1 MKIEQAPS
9 TLFMVK
15 PAAFGFNP
23 ETANSNSFQNNLV
36 NPDSAKLARE
46 EFSEMM
52 KLLNDYKIEV
62 IVFNDSP
69 EPPKP
74 DAVFPNN
81 WLASMP
87 DGKLI
92 LFPMLTSNRRW
103 ERNQDFVNHIKEKY
117 YINEVIDYSH
127 FENLNQIVEGTGS
140 LVFDHPYKKVYA
152 ALSPRTDAK
161 LAQHIAKELGYEAI
175 LFHAETEDRQP
186 IYHTNVVMSIASHFV
201 VICLDA
207 IRNEA
212 QQDMLLDAFGKTN
225 RRVIAISYHQM
236 VNFAGNL
243 LEVKNKDGEYYV
255 LLSQSAF
262 DTLLPGQLDAMSKQ
276 ADVIPIKIPT
286 IEKIGGGSVRCMV
299 GGIHVAKK

>member
-1 MKIEQAPS
+1 MKIEQAPYA
-9 TLFMVK
+9 LFMVK

-23 ETANSNSFQNNLV
+23 ETANSNSFQSNLV
-36 NPDSAKLARE
+36 NLDSATLAKN
-46 EFSEMM
+46 EFDEMV
-52 KLLNDYKIEV
+52 KILSDHNIDITIFE
-62 IVFNDSP
+62 DQL
-69 EPPKP
+69 EPHKP

-92 LFPMLTSNRRW
+92 LFPMLTPNRRL
-103 ERNQDFVNHIKEKY
+103 ERNMDFVNQIKEKY
-117 YINEVIDYSH
+117 SIKELIDYSH
-127 FENLNQIVEGTGS
+127 FEKQQQIVEGTGS

-161 LAQHIAKELGYEAI
+161 LTQQIANDLGYEAI
-175 LFHAETEDRQP
+175 LFHAETENRQL
-186 IYHTNVVMSIASHFV
+186 IYHTNVVLSIASHFV

-207 IRNEA
+207 IRNET
-212 QQDMLLDAFGKTN
+212 QQEILLVAFSKTN
-225 RRVIAISYHQM
+225 RKVIAISYHQM
-236 VNFAGNL
+236 LNFAGNL

-276 ADVIPIKIPT
+276 ADIIPLKIPT

-299 GGIHVAKK
+299 GGIHVDKK